1 MDKNKNGY
9 RYIEETWYRWVGSIM
24 NNFSAHGGNGS
35 CAKLMAWDKIDGMGV
50 HEKEDS
56 I

>member
-9 RYIEETWYRWVGSIM
+9 SHIEETCYRRVGPIM
-24 NNFSAHGGNGS
+24 NNSSAHGGNGRS
-35 CAKLMAWDKIDGMGV
+35 EPCARIKIDSMGV
-50 HEKEDS
+50 HEKEDP